1 MTARRCALA
10 ACGSSRS
17 SSSST
22 ARGVAAAL
30 ASGTPSQAP
39 HRATRFP
46 HEPFLRMRSRRSYLQ
61 QQLVPFASSNPQI
74 KFTVGRWPNRH
85 PFVIGRYLADG
96 EKVLSLKNLSPL
108 QVASR
113 VQFLRDSRPVPLRK
127 WQKQL
132 RSSPSIQGSWQMGR
146 ELPAHKVIRAPSAL

>member
-1 MTARRCALA
+1 MGRGPSTSVTARRCALA
-10 ACGSSRS
+10 ACGS
-17 SSSST
+17 
-22 ARGVAAAL
+22 
-30 ASGTPSQAP
+30 
-39 HRATRFP
+39 
-46 HEPFLRMRSRRSYLQ
+46 SRRSYLQ

-146 ELPAHKVIRAPSAL
+146 ELPAHKVIRAPSALRSSSICNLVLGL